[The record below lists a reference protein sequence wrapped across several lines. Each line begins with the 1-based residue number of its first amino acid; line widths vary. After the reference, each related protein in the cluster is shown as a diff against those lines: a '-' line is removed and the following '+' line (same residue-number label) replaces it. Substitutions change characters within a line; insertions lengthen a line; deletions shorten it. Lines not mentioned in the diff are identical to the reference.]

1 MSKTIRVD
9 EQTYNDLDNIRD
21 KRETFD
27 EVIKRVIGVFKQL
40 QRMTDDLGPG
50 HYLKSDTSPGG
61 HFRE

>member
-1 MSKTIRVD
+1 MRKTIKVD
-9 EQTYNDLDNIRD
+9 EQTYKDLDEIRD

-27 EVIKRVIGVFKQL
+27 EVVKRVIAVFKQIQQL
-40 QRMTDDLGPG
+40 SDDLGPG